1 MIIAGLFSLLLILCC
16 AFIHYE
22 ILGLLNTSL
31 SHLTLIPRRAKVL
44 AALLCATVSHCCHI
58 CLFAL
63 AYFLLD
69 DRFGLG
75 RFGGKLGSIFSGYLY
90 FSTETYT
97 SLGFG
102 DIFPLGE
109 LRMLAGVESLTGL
122 LMISWTAS
130 FTFFAM
136 NEYWRKPGRPTG
148 QP

>member
-1 MIIAGLFSLLLILCC
+1 MITAGFFSLLLILSS
-16 AFIHYE
+16 AFVHYE
-22 ILGLLNTSL
+22 ALGLLNTRL
-31 SHLTLIPRRAKVL
+31 PGMTLIPRRAKVL
-44 AALLCATVSHCCHI
+44 AALLGAMVSHCCHI
-58 CLFAL
+58 CLFAV

-75 RFGGKLGSIFSGYLY
+75 RFGGKFGNVFSSFLY

-130 FTFFAM
+130 FTYFAM
-136 NEYWRKPGRPTG
+136 NEYWRKPGIPAG
-148 QP
+148 QQ

>member
-1 MIIAGLFSLLLILCC
+1 MIIAGFFSLLLIFCS

-22 ILGLLNTSL
+22 SLGLLNTRL
-31 SHLTLIPRRAKVL
+31 PGMTLIPRRAKVP
-44 AALLCATVSHCCHI
+44 AALLGAMASHCCHI

-63 AYFLLD
+63 TYFLLD

-75 RFGGKLGSIFSGYLY
+75 RFGGKFGDVFSSFLY

-130 FTFFAM
+130 FTYFAM
-136 NEYWRKPGRPTG
+136 NEYWKKADPPTG
-148 QP
+148 QQ